1 MKGKRI
7 VLTADRSLMSNYRDN
22 MLFGFVACMPV
33 EKISK
38 QIYYRVFCP
47 AVPADKFTGEALFA
61 PLGLRRIESSLI
73 DGFGKKNVM
82 IAHPDY
88 LDKVIGEDTEVVGIN
103 VMDPQGIGPITT
115 SIAGKPYTPY
125 TKYTFEVLMDKVKRL
140 KARYGFKVVIGGSG
154 AWQLYRKEDRE
165 HLGVDHIV
173 LGEADGYVVDM
184 FNDIIDGNA
193 KEFMSVM
200 TNKIGDIPYIRGP
213 TCNSTIEAMR
223 GCGRGCDFCDP
234 NRRMKRDFPIERL
247 KEEARINLKYH
258 TCIWLLSDEIM
269 LYGCDNKDMYP
280 NRDAI
285 VTLYREM
292 KNLGNVDYVG
302 AVHVTFSSV
311 VADPECVDKI
321 REINNFGP
329 SRWSGI
335 QPGIETGS
343 IEMFKRHMP
352 LKAKPFSPEEWPEVV
367 GEGIKILNRNYI
379 FAACTLVMGLPGET
393 DDDVKDTIDLIK
405 RLDGSAFV
413 VAPLLWTDYFE
424 PENSLTTEKFTK
436 LHWKLYYL
444 CWKLSTKAIYNWIW
458 YATAHFPPFI
468 RHIAGIF
475 GKLGA
480 HYQLRYVRDKAKK
493 MLGEDPDFD

>member
-1 MKGKRI
+1 MKGKKI

-47 AVPADKFTGEALFA
+47 AVRADKVTGEALFA

-73 DGFGKKNVM
+73 DGFGRENV
-82 IAHPDY
+82 IVAHCDH
-88 LDKVIGEDTEVVGIN
+88 LDKAIGEDTKIVGIN

-115 SIAGKPYTPY
+115 SISGKPYTPY
-125 TKYTFEVLMDKVKRL
+125 TKYTFELLMEKVKRL

-154 AWQLYRKEDRE
+154 AWQLYRREDRE
-165 HLGVDHIV
+165 RLGVDHVV

-184 FNDIIDGNA
+184 FNDIMDGNA

-200 TNKIGDIPYIRGP
+200 TNKIGEIPYIRGP

-343 IEMFKRHMP
+343 IELFKRHMP

-367 GEGIKILNRNYI
+367 EEGIKILNRNYI

-436 LHWKLYYL
+436 LQWKLYYL

-468 RHIAGIF
+468 RHIAGVF

-480 HYQLRYVRDKAKK
+480 HYQLRYVRDKAKSI
-493 MLGEDPDFD
+493 LGEDPDFD